1 MLVWLNG
8 PHGVGGSSTAAALRA
23 LVPGTR
29 TVELPRVATALGLL
43 VDRLPRR
50 LGPGRATLPAATA
63 TAGRAAVVAA
73 CLLAHTAPPHRDD
86 RLVVVPATVLDA
98 DRLDALL
105 DDLRTRLD
113 VLHLTLHASAPELA
127 RRITRDAVGPAM
139 RTRRLAR
146 IAAYERA
153 APVLAG
159 HGPVISTDRRSVEEV
174 AAVVAGLV
182 ARRREG

>member
-29 TVELPRVATALGLL
+29 AVELPRVATRLGRV

-50 LGPGRATLPAATA
+50 FVPDVASLPPASVSAA
-63 TAGRAAVVAA
+63 RAALVGA
-73 CLLAHTAPPHRDD
+73 CVLAHTAPPHRED
-86 RLVVVPATVLDA
+86 RLVVVAATVLDP
-98 DRLDALL
+98 DRLDTLL

-113 VLHLTLHASAPELA
+113 VLHVTLHASAPELA
-127 RRITRDAVGPAM
+127 RRITRDAGNPSA
-139 RTRRLAR
+139 RARRLAR
-146 IAAYERA
+146 IPAYERA
-153 APVLAG
+153 APALAG

-174 AAVVAGLV
+174 AAVVAALV